1 MKLIV
6 VPRLNFNG
14 IVCEGYAVCQCAKIY
29 DLILFQVLK
38 FRVIT
43 VRLNILTLRD
53 SIKFLGIRTHLSLWL
68 ALVIGNQNE
77 FMPPLRDEKP

>member
-6 VPRLNFNG
+6 FPILKFDG

-43 VRLNILTLRD
+43 VRLNILTLRGFGGPESNQFID
-53 SIKFLGIRTHLSLWL
+53 EVPASISEWSLY
-68 ALVIGNQNE
+68 
-77 FMPPLRDEKP
+77 